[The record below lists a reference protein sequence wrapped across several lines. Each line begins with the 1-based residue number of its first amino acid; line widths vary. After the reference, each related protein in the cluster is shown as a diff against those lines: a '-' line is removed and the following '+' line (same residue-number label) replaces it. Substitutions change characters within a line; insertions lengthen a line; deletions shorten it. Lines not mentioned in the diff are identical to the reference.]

1 MMYFPH
7 RLTSMLTQLDY
18 GTQIIG
24 FKVSFKQ
31 GNDYYETPLVSK
43 TFSVVSGPGQSYQSS
58 GSSSSS
64 SGSNGAS
71 QTPSLVT
78 CLTSIILIIV
88 VIVVGCTVLY
98 TVEKTAEGIM
108 SKDVIVTQNVSK
120 TYGKPPLQV
129 FALRE
134 TNLQIEQGDYIAII
148 GPSGS
153 GKSTLMNLLGC
164 LDKPTTGNIFI
175 DGKDV
180 STLNEN
186 ELARIRREKIGFIF
200 QKYNLI
206 PTLNALENVEL
217 SMGFAGVDSQTRTAK
232 AKQLLELVEL
242 SKRLTHKP
250 SEMSGGEQQRVAIA
264 RALANNPS
272 IILAD
277 EPTGNVDTKSGE
289 NIMNILEEVN
299 RKGETI
305 IVVTHNMAIAQ
316 RAKRVLRIQDGV
328 VKEEHV

>member
-1 MMYFPH
+1 
-7 RLTSMLTQLDY
+7 
-18 GTQIIG
+18 
-24 FKVSFKQ
+24 
-31 GNDYYETPLVSK
+31 
-43 TFSVVSGPGQSYQSS
+43 
-58 GSSSSS
+58 
-64 SGSNGAS
+64 
-71 QTPSLVT
+71 
-78 CLTSIILIIV
+78 
-88 VIVVGCTVLY
+88 
-98 TVEKTAEGIM
+98 M
-108 SKDVIVTQNVSK
+108 SKDIIVTQNISK

-134 TNLQIEQGDYIAII
+134 TNLHIKQGDYIAII

-164 LDKPTTGNIFI
+164 LDKPSSGNIII
-175 DGKDV
+175 DGSDV

-217 SMGFAGVDSQTRTAK
+217 SMGFAGVDYQTRTKK
-232 AKQLLELVEL
+232 AKQLLEMVEL

-264 RALANNPS
+264 RALSNNPS

-277 EPTGNVDTKSGE
+277 EPTGNVDTKSGD
-289 NIMNILEEVN
+289 NIMRILEEVN
-299 RKGETI
+299 KRGETI

-316 RAKRVLRIQDGV
+316 RAKRVLRIQDGEV
-328 VKEEHV
+328 REEHV

>member
-1 MMYFPH
+1 
-7 RLTSMLTQLDY
+7 
-18 GTQIIG
+18 
-24 FKVSFKQ
+24 
-31 GNDYYETPLVSK
+31 
-43 TFSVVSGPGQSYQSS
+43 
-58 GSSSSS
+58 
-64 SGSNGAS
+64 
-71 QTPSLVT
+71 
-78 CLTSIILIIV
+78 
-88 VIVVGCTVLY
+88 
-98 TVEKTAEGIM
+98 M
-108 SKDVIVTQNVSK
+108 STDVIVTQNISK

-134 TNLQIEQGDYIAII
+134 TTLRIKQGDYIAII

-164 LDKPTTGNIFI
+164 LDKPSSGKIYI

-180 STLNEN
+180 SLLNEN

-217 SMGFAGVDSQTRTAK
+217 SMGFAGVDSQLRTAS
-232 AKQLLELVEL
+232 AKKLLEMVEL
-242 SKRLTHKP
+242 SKRMTHKP

-277 EPTGNVDTKSGE
+277 EPTGNVDSKSGD

-299 RKGETI
+299 RRGETI
-305 IVVTHNMAIAQ
+305 IVVTHNMAIAK

-328 VKEEHV
+328 VKEDVFDYQDRMVKNTYV

>member
-1 MMYFPH
+1 
-7 RLTSMLTQLDY
+7 
-18 GTQIIG
+18 
-24 FKVSFKQ
+24 
-31 GNDYYETPLVSK
+31 
-43 TFSVVSGPGQSYQSS
+43 
-58 GSSSSS
+58 
-64 SGSNGAS
+64 
-71 QTPSLVT
+71 
-78 CLTSIILIIV
+78 
-88 VIVVGCTVLY
+88 
-98 TVEKTAEGIM
+98 M
-108 SKDVIVTQNVSK
+108 SKDVIVTQNISK

-129 FALRE
+129 YALRE
-134 TNLQIEQGDYIAII
+134 TNLHIKQGDYIAII

-164 LDKPTTGNIFI
+164 LDKPSSGNIII
-175 DGKDV
+175 DGSDV

-217 SMGFAGVDSQTRTAK
+217 SMGFAGVDSQTRTKK
-232 AKQLLELVEL
+232 AQELLEMVEL

-264 RALANNPS
+264 RALSNNPS

-277 EPTGNVDTKSGE
+277 EPTGNVDTKSGD
-289 NIMNILEEVN
+289 NIMRILEEVN
-299 RKGETI
+299 KRGETI

-316 RAKRVLRIQDGV
+316 RAKRVLRIQDGEV
-328 VKEEHV
+328 REEHV

>member
-1 MMYFPH
+1 M
-7 RLTSMLTQLDY
+7 
-18 GTQIIG
+18 
-24 FKVSFKQ
+24 
-31 GNDYYETPLVSK
+31 
-43 TFSVVSGPGQSYQSS
+43 
-58 GSSSSS
+58 
-64 SGSNGAS
+64 
-71 QTPSLVT
+71 
-78 CLTSIILIIV
+78 
-88 VIVVGCTVLY
+88 
-98 TVEKTAEGIM
+98 EKTAESDM
-108 SKDVIVTQNVSK
+108 SKDVIITQNISK
-120 TYGKPPLQV
+120 TYGRPPLQV
-129 FALRE
+129 FALRD
-134 TNLQIEQGDYIAII
+134 TNLHIKQGDYIAII

-164 LDKPTTGNIFI
+164 LDKPSSGKIFI

-180 STLNEN
+180 SMLNES

-217 SMGFAGVDSQTRTAK
+217 SMGFAGVDSQVRTAK
-232 AKQLLELVEL
+232 AKKLLEMVEL

-299 RKGETI
+299 RNGETV

-316 RAKRVLRIQDGV
+316 RAKRVLRIQDGMV
-328 VKEEHV
+328 TEEHV

>member
-1 MMYFPH
+1 M
-7 RLTSMLTQLDY
+7 
-18 GTQIIG
+18 
-24 FKVSFKQ
+24 
-31 GNDYYETPLVSK
+31 N
-43 TFSVVSGPGQSYQSS
+43 
-58 GSSSSS
+58 
-64 SGSNGAS
+64 
-71 QTPSLVT
+71 
-78 CLTSIILIIV
+78 
-88 VIVVGCTVLY
+88 
-98 TVEKTAEGIM
+98 
-108 SKDVIVTQNVSK
+108 KDVIVTQQISK

-134 TNLQIEQGDYIAII
+134 TNLHIKQGDYIAII

-164 LDKPTTGNIFI
+164 LDKPTSGKIFI

-217 SMGFAGVDSQTRTAK
+217 SMGFAGVNAQARTMK
-232 AKQLLELVEL
+232 AKQLLGLVEL

-277 EPTGNVDTKSGE
+277 EPTGNIDTKSGE
-289 NIMNILEEVN
+289 NIMRILEEVN
-299 RKGETI
+299 KKGETI

-316 RAKRVLRIQDGV
+316 RAKRLLRIQDGEV
-328 VKEEHV
+328 REEHA

>member
-1 MMYFPH
+1 
-7 RLTSMLTQLDY
+7 
-18 GTQIIG
+18 
-24 FKVSFKQ
+24 
-31 GNDYYETPLVSK
+31 
-43 TFSVVSGPGQSYQSS
+43 
-58 GSSSSS
+58 
-64 SGSNGAS
+64 
-71 QTPSLVT
+71 
-78 CLTSIILIIV
+78 
-88 VIVVGCTVLY
+88 
-98 TVEKTAEGIM
+98 VEKTAEGMM
-108 SKDVIVTQNVSK
+108 SKDVIVTQNISK

-129 FALRE
+129 YALRD
-134 TNLQIEQGDYIAII
+134 TNLHIKQGDYIAII

-217 SMGFAGVDSQTRTAK
+217 SMGFAGVDSQTRTTK

-264 RALANNPS
+264 RALANSPS

-289 NIMNILEEVN
+289 NIMRILENVN
-299 RKGETI
+299 KKGETI

-316 RAKRVLRIQDGV
+316 RAKRVLRIQDGEV
-328 VKEEHV
+328 QEEHA